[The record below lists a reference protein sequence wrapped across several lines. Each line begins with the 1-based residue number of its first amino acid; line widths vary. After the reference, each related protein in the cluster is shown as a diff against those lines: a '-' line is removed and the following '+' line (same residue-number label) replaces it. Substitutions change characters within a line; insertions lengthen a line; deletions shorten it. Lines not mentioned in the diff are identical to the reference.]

1 MKFELKKN
9 NSKEQNSKQGDLNLN
24 TMSIPHIYQRL
35 LILTVS
41 LAICCI
47 VISPVSAG
55 TKYQTGSPNL
65 SVSISGSNEFTAG
78 NTEPIA
84 LKIQNTGL
92 NTMKMVQSGIVDRDD
107 TPNTAKMVT
116 VSLEAGDAPIVI
128 KSDPQMIG
136 DVTASASIPVSFTV
150 LVKDDAKAGTYELPV
165 TLSYTYLAEA
175 DQQGTDSVSYRY
187 NKKEINLN
195 IPFTVKPSITLDIA
209 DVQTESLNAGGSG
222 FVTLTLKNSGND
234 SGFNAVAKLLRKDNS
249 PVVPVDSTIYI
260 GKIEPGTE
268 STAKFKVSVSKDAE
282 AQSYPLSVRVDY
294 KNSDGEN
301 LSTQVKDFGVQ
312 VGSKVSFSVTSAP
325 ATINVGQ
332 KKVIEVQYK
341 NDGSSPAYSTEARIS
356 AVDPFTSNDDLAYL
370 GDLKPGESGVAK
382 FEVSASSDA
391 TVKTYG
397 LDSEVRYRDALDNSQ
412 ISDTI
417 KVPVTVES
425 TQGMGPL
432 PGVIVVLLIL
442 GGGYYL
448 YSKRRSGNPV

>member
-1 MKFELKKN
+1 MYFECMN
-9 NSKEQNSKQGDLNLN
+9 NSRKLN
-24 TMSIPHIYQRL
+24 TDLQDNLTGTTHNPHRYKITLL
-35 LILTVS
+35 LIVS
-41 LAICCI
+41 LFICFI
-47 VISPVSAG
+47 AVSPTSAG
-55 TKYQTGSPNL
+55 TKYQAGSPNL
-65 SVSISGSNEFTAG
+65 SVIISGSNEFTAG
-78 NTEPIA
+78 NTNNIA
-84 LKIQNTGL
+84 LKVQNSGL
-92 NTMKMVQSGIVDRDD
+92 NTMKMVQSGIIDRDD
-107 TPNTAKMVT
+107 IPSTAKMVT
-116 VSLEAGDAPIVI
+116 VSLNTGDAPIII
-128 KSDPQMIG
+128 KTDPQMIG
-136 DVTASASIPVSFTV
+136 DVAASGSIPVSFTV
-150 LVKDDAKAGTYELPV
+150 LVKDDAKAGTYVLPV

-187 NKKEINLN
+187 TKKDIDLN
-195 IPFTVKPSITLDIA
+195 IPFTVKPSITLDVT

-222 FVTLTLKNSGND
+222 YVTLSLKNSGSD
-234 SGFNAVAKLLRKDNS
+234 SGYNAVAKLIRKDNS

-260 GKIEPGTE
+260 GKLDPGTQ
-268 STAKFKVSVSKDAE
+268 STAKFKVSISKDAE
-282 AQSYPLSVRVDY
+282 EQSYPLSIRVDY

-312 VGSKVSFSVTSAP
+312 VGSKISFSVISAP
-325 ATINVGQ
+325 ATINIGQ
-332 KKVIEVQYK
+332 KKVIEVRYK
-341 NDGSSPAYSTEARIS
+341 NDGSAPAYSTEARIS

-382 FEVSASSDA
+382 FEISAASDA

-425 TQGMGPL
+425 AQGMGPL
-432 PGVIVVLLIL
+432 PGVIIGLLIL

>member
-1 MKFELKKN
+1 MKSEFISSNKKLEPEKRN
-9 NSKEQNSKQGDLNLN
+9 LSKKCFTNSYLY
-24 TMSIPHIYQRL
+24 H
-35 LILTVS
+35 
-41 LAICCI
+41 I
-47 VISPVSAG
+47 VIVLMLSLIICSTIILPASAG
-55 TKYQTGSPNL
+55 TKYQTGSANL
-65 SVSISGSNEFTAG
+65 SVSISGSNEFSAG
-78 NTEPIA
+78 NTETIA

-107 TPNTAKMVT
+107 VPNTAKMVT
-116 VSLEAGDAPIVI
+116 VSLDAGDAPIVI

-136 DVTASASIPVSFTV
+136 DVTASTSTPVSFTV

-187 NKKEINLN
+187 NKKDINLN
-195 IPFTVKPSITLDIA
+195 IPFTVKPSITLDVT

-249 PVVPVDSTIYI
+249 PVVPVDSTIYM

-282 AQSYPLSVRVDY
+282 AQSYPLSIRVDY

-301 LSTQVKDFGVQ
+301 LSTQAKDFGVQ

-382 FEVSASSDA
+382 FEISASSDA

-417 KVPVTVES
+417 KVPIIVES
-425 TQGMGPL
+425 AQGMGPL

-448 YSKRRSGNPV
+448 

>member
-1 MKFELKKN
+1 M
-9 NSKEQNSKQGDLNLN
+9 
-24 TMSIPHIYQRL
+24 
-35 LILTVS
+35 VS

-78 NTEPIA
+78 NTEAIA

-107 TPNTAKMVT
+107 IPSTAKMVT
-116 VSLEAGDAPIVI
+116 VSLESGESPVII

-136 DVTASASIPVSFTV
+136 DISASSSIPVSFTV
-150 LVKDDAKAGTYELPV
+150 LVKDNAKAGTYELPV

-175 DQQGTDSVSYRY
+175 DQQGTDTVSYRF
-187 NKKEINLN
+187 NKKEVTLN
-195 IPFTVKPSITLDIA
+195 IPFTVKPSINLDIT

-222 FVTLTLKNSGND
+222 YVSLKFKNSGSD
-234 SGFNAVAKLLRKDNS
+234 SGFDAVAKLLRNDNS

-260 GKIEPGTE
+260 GDLEPGAEGT
-268 STAKFKVSVSKDAE
+268 SKFKVSVSKDAE
-282 AQSYPLSVRVDY
+282 AQSYPLSIRVDY

-301 LSTQVKDFGVQ
+301 LSTQVQDFGVE
-312 VGSKVSFSVTSAP
+312 VGSKVSFTVTSSP

-332 KKVIEVQYK
+332 KKVIEVQYR
-341 NDGSSPAYSTEARIS
+341 NDGSAPAYSAEARIS

-370 GDLKPGESGVAK
+370 GDLKPGEAGVAK

-425 TQGMGPL
+425 AQGMGPF
-432 PGVIVVLLIL
+432 PGVIVLLLIL

>member
-1 MKFELKKN
+1 MKRKLQFP
-9 NSKEQNSKQGDLNLN
+9 Q
-24 TMSIPHIYQRL
+24 IYQISL
-35 LILTVS
+35 LLMVG
-41 LAICCI
+41 LAICSI
-47 VISPVSAG
+47 IISPVSAG

-78 NTEPIA
+78 NTETVA
-84 LKIQNTGL
+84 LKVQNTGF

-107 TPNTAKMVT
+107 IPSTAKMVT
-116 VSLEAGDAPIVI
+116 VSLDAGDAPVVI

-136 DVTASASIPVSFTV
+136 DVAASGSIPVSFTV
-150 LVKDDAKAGTYELPV
+150 LVKDDAKAGTYELPA

-175 DQQGTDSVSYRY
+175 DQQGTDSISYRY
-187 NKKEINLN
+187 NKKDIYLN
-195 IPFTVKPSITLDIA
+195 IPFTVKPSITLDITG
-209 DVQTESLNAGGSG
+209 VQTESLNAGGSG
-222 FVTLTLKNSGND
+222 YVTLNLKNSGSD
-234 SGFNAVAKLLRKDNS
+234 SGFNAIAKLIRKDNS

-260 GKIEPGTE
+260 GKLDPETE
-268 STAKFKVSVSKDAE
+268 LTAKFKVSISKDAE
-282 AQSYPLSVRVDY
+282 EQSYPLSVRVDY

-312 VGSKVSFSVTSAP
+312 VGSKVSFSVVSDP

-332 KKVIEVQYK
+332 KKVIEVRYK
-341 NDGSSPAYSTEARIS
+341 NDGSATAYSAEARIS

-382 FEVSASSDA
+382 FEVSAASDA

-412 ISDTI
+412 ISDTV
-417 KVPVTVES
+417 KVPIIVES
-425 TQGMGPL
+425 AQGMGPL